1 MLWQKLQQDT
11 VSAVFDIGN
20 ILDNERSIEMEM
32 FLLVKNIAL
41 RQ

>member
-20 ILDNERSIEMEM
+20 ILDNERSVEMEM